1 MSAYIDVKTLK
12 TGFWHMPKTFYAV
25 LFIEFWERFAFY
37 GIQGTAVIYFIKQF
51 GMPES
56 KANVL
61 VGSFFA
67 IAYAFLVLGGVIG
80 DRWLGLRRS
89 YFLGILFLIF
99 GYGLLCIAPKIFE
112 VYLGLGLVV
121 VGNMLFKTNATNYVS
136 RCFED
141 QDPRLDAAY
150 TYFYMSIN
158 LGSWSSIT
166 VVPVVCQEFGYT
178 VGLSMLAIGM
188 VIALIS
194 YFIFLP
200 RLKHSD
206 NQAGK
211 SGKNMW
217 FRMTMV
223 VIIGIVLAFT
233 FSWLFRD
240 LILCRIIMYAASA
253 IILIA
258 YLYLASRLN
267 HYEARGMYVALMLM
281 LQSVVFWILYIQAAT
296 SMTLFALHN
305 VRLSYF
311 GFNIPAGST
320 QSLDPLFVIL
330 ISPILANLYMWQS
343 KKRGQDFSIPG
354 KFALGLISAGLCFMV
369 LGFATQFFSDY
380 NSQVSIFWLVLAYAL
395 YAFGELLVS
404 AIGLSMIAQ
413 LLPKRFGGFGQGV
426 WFLATALGIQIGG
439 QLSAFA
445 SVDTV
450 GKVTHSSDTLAAY
463 MGLFYRLGSVTIIIG
478 IVLIMLI
485 KPTCRAIAQV
495 KLHHG

>member
-1 MSAYIDVKTLK
+1 
-12 TGFWHMPKTFYAV
+12 
-25 LFIEFWERFAFY
+25 
-37 GIQGTAVIYFIKQF
+37 
-51 GMPES
+51 

-67 IAYAFLVLGGVIG
+67 LAYAFMVVGGVIG
-80 DRWLGLRRS
+80 DKWLGLRRS

-99 GYGLLCIAPKIFE
+99 GYGMLCISPKIFG

-158 LGSWSSIT
+158 LGSWSSIMM
-166 VVPVVCQEFGYT
+166 VPIVCQEFGYP
-178 VGLSMLAIGM
+178 VGLSLLAIGM
-188 VIALIS
+188 IIALIS

-211 SGKNMW
+211 NSKNMW
-217 FRMTMV
+217 SRMTIV
-223 VIIGIVLAFT
+223 TVIGIVLAFV

-240 LILCRIIMYAASA
+240 LILCRIIMYSASVL
-253 IILIA
+253 ILVV
-258 YLYLASRLN
+258 YLYIASRLN

-305 VRLSYF
+305 VQLSYF
-311 GFNIPAGST
+311 GVNIPAGST

-330 ISPILANLYMWQS
+330 MSPILANIYMWRS
-343 KKRGQDFSIPG
+343 KKLGQDFPIPG
-354 KFALGLISAGLCFMV
+354 KFALGLISVGLCFMV
-369 LGFATQFFSDY
+369 LGFASQFFSDH
-380 NSQVSIFWLVLAYAL
+380 NSHVSIFWLVLAYAL
-395 YAFGELLVS
+395 YAFGE
-404 AIGLSMIAQ
+404 
-413 LLPKRFGGFGQGV
+413 
-426 WFLATALGIQIGG
+426 
-439 QLSAFA
+439 
-445 SVDTV
+445 
-450 GKVTHSSDTLAAY
+450 
-463 MGLFYRLGSVTIIIG
+463 
-478 IVLIMLI
+478 
-485 KPTCRAIAQV
+485 
-495 KLHHG
+495 

>member
-1 MSAYIDVKTLK
+1 MSAYLDVKTLK

-37 GIQGTAVIYFIKQF
+37 GIQATAVIYFIKQF
-51 GMPES
+51 GMLES
-56 KANVL
+56 KANIL

-67 IAYAFLVLGGVIG
+67 LAYAFMVVGGVIG
-80 DRWLGLRRS
+80 DRLLGLRRS
-89 YFLGILFLIF
+89 YFLGLLFLIS
-99 GYGLLCIAPKIFE
+99 GYGMLCLSPKIFG
-112 VYLGLGLVV
+112 VYLALGLVV

-150 TYFYMSIN
+150 TYFYMAIN

-166 VVPVVCQEFGYT
+166 LAPIVSQEFGYP
-178 VGLSMLAIGM
+178 VGLSMLALGM

-200 RLKHSD
+200 RLRHSD
-206 NQAGK
+206 NQVGT

-217 FRMTMV
+217 FRMA
-223 VIIGIVLAFT
+223 VITAIGIVLAFA

-240 LILCRIIMYAASA
+240 LVLCRIIMYSASA
-253 IILIA
+253 LILIA
-258 YLYLASRLN
+258 YLYVASRLN

-281 LQSVVFWILYIQAAT
+281 LQSVVFWILYIQSAT

-330 ISPILANLYMWQS
+330 MSPILANIYMWRS
-343 KKRGQDFSIPG
+343 KKRGRDFPIPG
-354 KFALGLISAGLCFMV
+354 KFALGLISVGLCFMV
-369 LGFATQFFSDY
+369 LGFGIQFFSDT

-395 YAFGELLVS
+395 YALGELFVS

-426 WFLATALGIQIGG
+426 WFLVTALGIQIGG
-439 QLSAFA
+439 QLAAFA

-450 GKVTHSSDTLAAY
+450 GKVAHSSDTLFAY
-463 MGLFYRLGSVTIIIG
+463 MGLFYRLGTVTIIIG
-478 IVLIMLI
+478 ILLIMLI
-485 KPTCRAIAQV
+485 KPTCRAIEQI